1 MWFWLKKCNKTI
13 NGLRFWSLISLF
25 GRMGWHQVGTWRC
38 GEFYLSLSWVIIK
51 YFEFNST
58 LKKDIEI
65 SWKVVT
71 LLYIGTCLSDIPFWF
86 DDKTTVGNE
95 FIFLECFVCGKG
107 KYGKNFAIW
116 LAGWM
121 STHWRVQS
129 CQRFSWRFC

>member
-1 MWFWLKKCNKTI
+1 MWLWLKKCNKTFD
-13 NGLRFWSLISLF
+13 GLKSRFWSLISVL
-25 GRMGWHQVGTWRC
+25 GRMGWHLALGWILLILIMSSNNQIFWIQ
-38 GEFYLSLSWVIIK
+38 L
-51 YFEFNST
+51 NP
-58 LKKDIEI
+58 KKDIKI

-71 LLYIGTCLSDIPFWF
+71 LLNIGTCLSDIPFWF

-95 FIFLECFVCGKG
+95 FIFFVCFVCGKE

>member
-1 MWFWLKKCNKTI
+1 MWFWLKKCNKTFD
-13 NGLRFWSLISLF
+13 GLRFWSLISVL
-25 GRMGWHQVGTWRC
+25 GRMGWHLVLGWI
-38 GEFYLSLSWVIIK
+38 LLIVIMSSNNQI
-51 YFEFNST
+51 FWIQLNP
-58 LKKDIEI
+58 KKRYWNLI
-65 SWKVVT
+65 KVVT
-71 LLYIGTCLSDIPFWF
+71 FLYIGTCLSDIPFWF